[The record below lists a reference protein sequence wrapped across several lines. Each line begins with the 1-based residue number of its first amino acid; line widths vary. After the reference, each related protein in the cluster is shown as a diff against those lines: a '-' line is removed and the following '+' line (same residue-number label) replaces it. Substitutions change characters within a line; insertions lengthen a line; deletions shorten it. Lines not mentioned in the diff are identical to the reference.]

1 MTTTPFYERTAY
13 KLSDGPVPNCFVRL
27 SEKFTQYTDEAYTP
41 AFHMLLL
48 LTESCCARMAD
59 AEMYIH
65 LVEEARQRYH
75 IDMAVIHEDD
85 IHKAAILTR
94 SYTIG
99 LLGACK
105 ALLDSGALTLA
116 ELYRLPISNPEC
128 LFENPNFW
136 QQLTTHAPNVYRRY
150 HTMRLFFNEIIS
162 WQNAIPHRLPPLV
175 VLQDRLGPW
184 SSREMQIKL
193 ADDKRADLVDMA
205 TEPLQFE
212 WIDAL
217 TLYNRWKP
225 QLLTL
230 CERLCQD
237 IEQQL
242 E

>member
-1 MTTTPFYERTAY
+1 
-13 KLSDGPVPNCFVRL
+13 
-27 SEKFTQYTDEAYTP
+27 
-41 AFHMLLL
+41 
-48 LTESCCARMAD
+48 MAD
-59 AEMYIH
+59 VEMYIG
-65 LVEEARQRYH
+65 LVQEARQRYH
-75 IDMAVIHEDD
+75 IDIAVIHEDD

-116 ELYRLPISNPEC
+116 ELYQLPISNSEC
-128 LFENPNFW
+128 LFENSNFW
-136 QQLTTHAPNVYRRY
+136 QQLTAHAPNVYRRY
-150 HTMRLFFNEIIS
+150 HTMRFFFNEVIS
-162 WQNAIPHRLPPLV
+162 WQNAIPHRLPPLA

-217 TLYNRWKP
+217 ELYDRWKP

-242 E
+242 K